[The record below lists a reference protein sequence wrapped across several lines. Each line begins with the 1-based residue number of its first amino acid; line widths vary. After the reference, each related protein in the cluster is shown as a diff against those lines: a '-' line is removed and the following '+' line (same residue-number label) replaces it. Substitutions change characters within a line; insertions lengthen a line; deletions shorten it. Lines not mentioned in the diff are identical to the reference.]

1 MSDPMTAEHQL
12 HDSAGAAGQA
22 VKDGDQRSESSP
34 ADPILRWRRSAFGVP
49 FEVTFIPGAFR
60 AGSLDGPPP
69 ASERLRR
76 VLPPHRTPTD
86 EAPQISFT
94 IVGRGPAKVDY
105 SNSAGEVHT
114 GIPLADALAHLDL
127 AIRLHLALTAPGA
140 LFIHAGAVEL
150 DGSAVLFP
158 GASRAGKSTLVRA
171 LVDAGCGY
179 LSDEFAVLDV
189 VGRVR
194 PYARHLA
201 MREPWGGKMSLDP
214 RTLAGPVVTSPLPVA
229 AIIDLPFAGGDPL
242 IVHPLSAAEAA
253 MALVANAVAAR
264 SRSSEVL
271 RATAAAARTSV
282 ALRGHRGDVDVA
294 VRPLLEHLRA
304 LIADQRR

>member
-49 FEVTFIPGAFR
+49 FEVTFVPGAFR
-60 AGSLDGPPP
+60 PGRLDDPP

-76 VLPPHRTPTD
+76 VLPPHRTPTE

-127 AIRLHLALTAPGA
+127 AMRLHLALTAPGA

-214 RTLAGPVVTSPLPVA
+214 RTLTGPVVTNPLPVA
-229 AIIDLPFAGGDPL
+229 AIIDLQFVDGETL
-242 IVHPLSAAEAA
+242 VVHPLSAAEAA

-271 RATAAAARTSV
+271 KATAAAARTSV
-282 ALRGHRGDVDVA
+282 ALRGHRGDVDIA

-304 LIADQRR
+304 LIADQLR